1 MIKFLAQK
9 ENSVVEFY
17 LLMGNQINLKRN
29 SNSNSGT
36 FLLKKLYQYYLTF
49 CQYTGITAMQTY
61 IVLFLTEESYIVV
74 NVSTHFLLAS
84 AICCFAQCLCVV
96 LT

>member
-29 SNSNSGT
+29 SNINSGT

-61 IVLFLTEESYIVV
+61 IVLFFNRGILYCCKCFHT
-74 NVSTHFLLAS
+74 LLIS
-84 AICCFAQCLCVV
+84 
-96 LT
+96 